1 MVSIVG
7 PVMPLE
13 VAVMTVEPAV
23 EVAVTSPCEPE
34 ILLMSAIP
42 VSDEA
47 QVTDVVIFRLLL
59 FE

>member
-1 MVSIVG
+1 
-7 PVMPLE
+7 MPLE
-13 VAVMTVEPAV
+13 VALMTVEPVV